1 MIRNSISIVRI
12 SFQSIPVSDRPKLLL
27 IILFQIF
34 LNFLDAI
41 AVGVIGI
48 LGVLSV
54 TGIQTQPSTGRIL
67 DLLNFLRIQ
76 NLTFHYQV
84 AVLAF
89 FASALFIIRTLLSI
103 YFMKRTLGFL
113 ALRSAMFTA
122 KASKIIF
129 AQNYSILKLYSK
141 QEIVMNLTGG
151 VYSLIVGVLGSAV
164 LVITDTAL
172 ITLMLLSI
180 FVVEPSLAITSLG
193 LVSVIAIILQKYL
206 GNRAEKLSL
215 LSYQTSL
222 KSHQIIINM
231 VESFR
236 ELFLRNSLVEHISRL
251 EAFRIEFAKISAKTA
266 LLPFISKYIIESA
279 VILGVLVLTTQQI
292 LISAAAGAVGAL
304 AVFLA
309 ATSRIAPA
317 ILRLQQGLL
326 QIRSSSGSAKPILEM
341 LNSLPKNVSLKA
353 GELQPK
359 IDFEYNGF
367 VPSVLIENVNFSYPD
382 SKFNNLEEIN
392 MTVLPGQHV
401 GIVGKSGAGKS
412 TLVDLILGVSKPNK
426 GIITVSGVSPSVA
439 VQTWPGAIAFVPQSL
454 DIVHGTIC
462 QNITLEPPGNPC
474 SNHDQVWKA
483 LEAAQLKQF
492 VKSLENGLET
502 LIGDSGINISGGE
515 KQRLAIARALF
526 TNPKLI
532 VLDEATSSL
541 DSETESQLIESMK
554 AWKGEATVIH
564 IAHRLVSVKNA
575 DIIHYIDNSRIISTG
590 TFTELRIA
598 IPSFDSQA
606 EIQGL

>member
-1 MIRNSISIVRI
+1 MFRNSFNSVRI
-12 SFQSIPVSDRPKLLL
+12 SFQLIPVSDRRKLIL
-27 IILFQIF
+27 IIAFQIF
-34 LNFLDAI
+34 LSLLDAI
-41 AVGVIGI
+41 AVGLIGI
-48 LGVLSV
+48 LGALSV
-54 TGIQTQPSTGRIL
+54 TGIQTQPPAGRML
-67 DLLNFLRIQ
+67 DLLKMLQIQ

-84 AVLAF
+84 ALLAF
-89 FASALFIIRTLLSI
+89 FASGLFIVRTLLSV

-113 ALRSAMFTA
+113 ALRSAIFTA
-122 KASKIIF
+122 KASRIIF
-129 AQNYSILKLYSK
+129 AQDYSTLKLYSK

-180 FVVEPSLAITSLG
+180 FVVEPSLAITSLA
-193 LVSVIAIILQKYL
+193 LISVIAIILQKYL
-206 GNRAEKLSL
+206 GRRAENLSL
-215 LSYQTSL
+215 HSYKASL
-222 KSHQIIINM
+222 KSSQMIINM
-231 VESFR
+231 LESFR
-236 ELFLRNSLVEHISRL
+236 ELFLRNLLFEHIERL
-251 EAFRIEFAKISAKTA
+251 ESYRVEFAKISAKAA
-266 LLPFISKYIIESA
+266 LLPYISKYIIESA

-309 ATSRIAPA
+309 ATSRIAPSV
-317 ILRLQQGLL
+317 LRLQQGLL

-341 LNSLPKNVSLKA
+341 LNSLPKDISLSA
-353 GELQPK
+353 IELESK
-359 IDFEYNGF
+359 IDFEYTGF
-367 VPSVLIENVNFSYPD
+367 KPSILLENVTFSYPD
-382 SKFNNLEEIN
+382 SKSSSLEEIN
-392 MTVLPGQHV
+392 IMVSPGQHV

-412 TLVDLILGVSKPNK
+412 TLVDLILGVSKPSK
-426 GIITVSGVSPSVA
+426 GLVTISGVSPFTA

-462 QNITLEPPGNPC
+462 QNITLEPPGNLC

-483 LEAAQLKQF
+483 LEAAQLKEF
-492 VKSLENGLET
+492 VKSLENGIET

-532 VLDEATSSL
+532 ILDEATSSL
-541 DSETESQLIESMK
+541 DSETESQLIKSIK
-554 AWKGEATVIH
+554 AWKGDATVLH
-564 IAHRLVSVKNA
+564 IAHRLASVKNA
-575 DIIHYIDNSRIISTG
+575 DLIHYIDNARIIGTG
-590 TFTELRIA
+590 TFKELRVA
-598 IPSFDSQA
+598 IPSFDLQA